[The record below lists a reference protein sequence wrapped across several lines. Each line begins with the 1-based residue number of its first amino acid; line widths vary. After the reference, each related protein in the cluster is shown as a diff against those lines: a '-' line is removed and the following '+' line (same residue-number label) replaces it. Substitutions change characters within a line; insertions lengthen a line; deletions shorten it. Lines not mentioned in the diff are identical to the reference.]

1 MSLSS
6 DNTKAQR
13 KKKKVR
19 EKKATFNLIPV
30 IPTIQSTNHA
40 RSHYLFNKRKTMSEM

>member
-19 EKKATFNLIPV
+19 EKKATFNLIPA
-30 IPTIQSTNHA
+30 IPTIQPTNHA